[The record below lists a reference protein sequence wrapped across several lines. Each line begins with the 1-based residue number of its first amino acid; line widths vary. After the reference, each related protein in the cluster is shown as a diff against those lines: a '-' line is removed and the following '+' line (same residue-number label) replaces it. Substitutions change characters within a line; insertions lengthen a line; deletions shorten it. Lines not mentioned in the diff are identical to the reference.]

1 MVDLSLFFCV
11 CIGACISDTTNAF
24 IGNYSMYHI
33 NPVFNAV
40 SDMIHSKILPD
51 RPIHEVRQ
59 LIAPINSHW
68 HNTIYDQT
76 EKAIFPGYFHG
87 KCQRVI
93 DGVLKDPEGCP
104 NPDCPV

>member
-1 MVDLSLFFCV
+1 
-11 CIGACISDTTNAF
+11 
-24 IGNYSMYHI
+24 MYHI